1 MRTLDGPRRQPR
13 GHKPDA
19 LVVLIHGYGAN
30 GDDLIALADAMAP
43 VLPGAAFVAPDAPD
57 FLPHAGLA
65 GRQWFP
71 LTLRDPTEYWR
82 GVTVTGPL
90 LDAFLDE
97 ELARLALPPQR
108 LALVGFSQGTM
119 MALHVAPRRTVQPA
133 CVVGYSGIIAGPEN
147 LSGQVVSRPPVMLIH
162 GEADEV
168 IPVAALHLTREA
180 LAAAGLG
187 VEWHQVP
194 GLGHGIDDTG
204 LQHAATFLAD
214 HLYP

>member
-1 MRTLDGPRRQPR
+1 MRKLDGPRRQPR
-13 GHKPDA
+13 GRKPDA

-43 VLPGAAFVAPDAPD
+43 VLPGAAFAAPDAPD
-57 FLPHAGLA
+57 VLPHAGLA

-82 GVTVTGPL
+82 GVAVAGPL
-90 LDAFLDE
+90 LDAFLDA
-97 ELARLALPPQR
+97 ELARLGLPPQR

-119 MALHVAPRRTVQPA
+119 MALHVAPRRKVEPA

-147 LSGQVVSRPPVMLIH
+147 LQGEIVSRPPVMLIH

-180 LAAAGLG
+180 LAAAGLT

-194 GLGHGIDDTG
+194 DLGHGIDDAG
-204 LQHAATFLAD
+204 LNHAAGFLAD